1 MIKNFLSRR
10 MLVFTVVIFMMLLT
24 RQGLS
29 EARITA
35 GLAKVEITPPV
46 GGEMWGYDGRGPST
60 GIHDPL
66 FAKVLVLM
74 TAEIKV
80 AIVSWDVC
88 EFQAHWLRKKV
99 EELGIPYLLLCC
111 THTHGGPFLYQEDF
125 PSKEKPLLRMVE
137 ERILGAIQEAM
148 RNPFP
153 AYISAGEG
161 NIQLGYNRLHRE
173 PNRLATTYFENPE
186 RIPFGPVDPTVGVIR
201 VKDRQDAIRAV
212 LVHYGCHPVVLG
224 PENRLISADYPG
236 PMAEKVEKEAGPKAM
251 CLFIQGCEGDVN
263 PLFLAR
269 GPNVEENFAMVKKM
283 GVLLADEVLKTL
295 DSMEKSFGRSDQL
308 LALSSNIEVSQ
319 RYEPS
324 KKLILGVTSL
334 LINGEIG
341 FVTFPGEPFNLF
353 QRELRQKA
361 ELPHLYLAGC
371 VDNTGKDWPDYYLP
385 DIASAAHAGYGASD
399 SSIAGLGAGEQ
410 LMNLGLIQLYQLRGM
425 FKDKPWRPPSWSP
438 KKTD

>member
-1 MIKNFLSRR
+1 MICFRLRL
-10 MLVFTVVIFMMLLT
+10 LVCVIGILMFPLT
-24 RQGLS
+24 QRGLG
-29 EARITA
+29 EAKIAA

-46 GGEMWGYDGRGPST
+46 GGQLWGYDGRGPST
-60 GIHDPL
+60 GVHDPL
-66 FAKVLVLM
+66 FAKVLVL
-74 TAEIKV
+74 TSGNTKV

-88 EFQAHWLRKKV
+88 EFQARWLRKEV

-125 PSKEKPLLRMVE
+125 PSKEKPWLRTVE

-173 PNRLATTYFENPE
+173 RNGLATTYFENPE

-201 VKDRQDAIRAV
+201 VKDGQGTIRAI

-236 PMAEKVEKEAGPKAM
+236 PMAEKIEKEVGQNAM
-251 CLFIQGCEGDVN
+251 CLFIQGCEGDIN

-269 GPNVEENFAMVKKM
+269 GPNVDENFAMVKKM

-295 DSMEKSFGRSDQL
+295 EWMDKGPGRSEQL
-308 LALSSNIEVSQ
+308 LALSSNIAVPQ
-319 RYEPS
+319 RYES
-324 KKLILGVTSL
+324 GKKLTLGVTSL

-371 VDNTGKDWPDYYLP
+371 VDNTESDWPDYYLP
-385 DIASAAHAGYGASD
+385 DISSAAHAGYGASD
-399 SSIAGLGAGEQ
+399 TSIAGLGAGEQ
-410 LMNLGLIQLYQLRGM
+410 LMNLGLVQLYQMRGM
-425 FKDKPWRPPSWSP
+425 FKDKPWSPPSWSP
-438 KKTD
+438 KETE